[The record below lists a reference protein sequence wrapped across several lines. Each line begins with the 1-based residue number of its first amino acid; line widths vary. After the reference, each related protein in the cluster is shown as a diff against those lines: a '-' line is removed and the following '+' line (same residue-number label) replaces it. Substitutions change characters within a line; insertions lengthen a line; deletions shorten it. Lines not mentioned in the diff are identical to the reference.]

1 MSMDAYE
8 AHLEGFAKAE
18 RQKIEVIQGWRV
30 GAVYKSESGEL
41 LTVKDVANVN
51 SGMALVCTITG
62 DDNHSFDLAGTCHC
76 HPRCRHGNLTNLVDT
91 NTTTYKIR
99 GKE

>member
-1 MSMDAYE
+1 MS
-8 AHLEGFAKAE
+8 
-18 RQKIEVIQGWRV
+18 EVIQGWRI

-41 LTVKDVANVN
+41 FKIVNRDLDYTDIRAILISDSGRTPHWFDIQSGNVQ
-51 SGMALVCTITG
+51 CT
-62 DDNHSFDLAGTCHC
+62 LKTCT
-76 HPRCRHGNLTNLVDT
+76 HGNLTNLVDT